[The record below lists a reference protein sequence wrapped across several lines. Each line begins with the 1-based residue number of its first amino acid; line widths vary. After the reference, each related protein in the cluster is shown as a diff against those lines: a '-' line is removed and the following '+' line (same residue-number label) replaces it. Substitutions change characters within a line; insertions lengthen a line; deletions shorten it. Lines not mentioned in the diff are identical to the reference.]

1 MATMIFVNLPVK
13 DLDRSVAFFTGL
25 GFTFNPQFTDENATC
40 MVISDTIYV
49 MLLVEKIFKTFTKK
63 EVSDSSKTTESITS
77 LFVDSREQVDELAD
91 KAMQAG
97 AKPSVEL
104 EEMPGMYARNF
115 EDLDG
120 HLWEVGW
127 MDKNYMTQVDNE

>member
-1 MATMIFVNLPVK
+1 MATLIFVNLPVK
-13 DLDRSVAFFTGL
+13 DLDRSVAFFTRL

-49 MLLVEKIFKTFTKK
+49 MLLVEKFFKTFTKK
-63 EVSDSSKTTESITS
+63 EISDATKTTEAIVS
-77 LFVDSREQVDELAD
+77 LMMDSREQVDELAD
-91 KAMQAG
+91 QAMLAG
-97 AKPSVEL
+97 AKPSAQL

-127 MDKNYMTQVDNE
+127 MDMNAMTQVDNE